1 MRFSDR
7 IRAAYDGF
15 TGKSETAENAAKQ
28 SETTAQHVLSHAP
41 MIPPGLAEDIAFGD
55 YDRRD
60 LWAAEYNVRMV
71 VDFVASKIA
80 ALPFHAYRVKPNGD
94 REEAP
99 NSEIGKL
106 IADPSY
112 VANETRYRLIH
123 SLVVDM
129 MLNDQ
134 WLMLLTMDKDYD
146 YRLRRIP
153 YGTYSVRYNALAEP
167 MGVQI
172 TLPNGQ
178 VNYELPNKNVLL
190 SLGYPGAV
198 GNPKPMSSALG
209 PLLTEAR
216 ELASYRRFIA
226 QNGGRIPAYIKR
238 PAGMEWASEQA
249 RNDFIQGMR
258 AYRKGGGK
266 DGGWPLLEDGM
277 DIVTLDAFKPVDMA
291 DLDARDRI
299 GIAVCNAYH
308 ISPENVGIRTGNKSS
323 VEAYKDQ
330 LWNVELSPYVVQL
343 EQQLNH
349 VIPKAV
355 GEEDVFILANMDAQ
369 LRGTPSE
376 QYKALSTATGRPF
389 MSLNEGRRK
398 LNLPAKDDGD
408 EVIVPLNVTQGG
420 QPSPQ
425 DGGNTQNAQTG
436 ASPNGR

>member
-28 SETTAQHVLSHAP
+28 PETTAQHALPYAP
-41 MIPPGLAEDIAFGD
+41 MISPGLLEDIAFGD

-134 WLMLLTMDKDYD
+134 WLMLLTMDEDYD

-153 YGTYSVRYNALAEP
+153 YGTYSVQYNALAEP
-167 MGVQI
+167 TGVQI

-198 GNPKPMSSALG
+198 GNPKPMSGALG

-226 QNGGRIPAYIKR
+226 QNGGRIPA
-238 PAGMEWASEQA
+238 
-249 RNDFIQGMR
+249 
-258 AYRKGGGK
+258 
-266 DGGWPLLEDGM
+266 
-277 DIVTLDAFKPVDMA
+277 
-291 DLDARDRI
+291 
-299 GIAVCNAYH
+299 
-308 ISPENVGIRTGNKSS
+308 
-323 VEAYKDQ
+323 
-330 LWNVELSPYVVQL
+330 
-343 EQQLNH
+343 
-349 VIPKAV
+349 
-355 GEEDVFILANMDAQ
+355 
-369 LRGTPSE
+369 
-376 QYKALSTATGRPF
+376 
-389 MSLNEGRRK
+389 
-398 LNLPAKDDGD
+398 
-408 EVIVPLNVTQGG
+408 
-420 QPSPQ
+420 
-425 DGGNTQNAQTG
+425 
-436 ASPNGR
+436 

>member
-15 TGKSETAENAAKQ
+15 TGKSETAENAARQ
-28 SETTAQHVLSHAP
+28 PETTAQHAVPYAP

-94 REEAP
+94 REEAA

-134 WLMLLTMDKDYD
+134 WLMLLTMDEDYD

-153 YGTYSVRYNALAEP
+153 YGTYSVQYNALAEP
-167 MGVQI
+167 TGVQI

-198 GNPKPMSSALG
+198 GNPKPMSGALG

-216 ELASYRRFIA
+216 
-226 QNGGRIPAYIKR
+226 
-238 PAGMEWASEQA
+238 EQA

-277 DIVTLDAFKPVDMA
+277 DIVTVDAFKPVDMA

-425 DGGNTQNAQTG
+425 DGGNTQNDETG

>member
-15 TGKSETAENAAKQ
+15 TGKSETAENAAGQ
-28 SETTAQHVLSHAP
+28 SETTAQHAVPYAP
-41 MIPPGLAEDIAFGD
+41 MVFPGLAEDIAFGD

-134 WLMLLTMDKDYD
+134 WLMLLTMDEDYD

-153 YGTYSVRYNALAEP
+153 YGTYSVQYNALAEP

-198 GNPKPMSSALG
+198 GNPKPMSGALG

-226 QNGGRIPAYIKR
+226 QNGGRIPAYVKR
-238 PAGMEWASEQA
+238 PAGMPWASENA

-266 DGGWPLLEDGM
+266 NGGWRTAWRSSRSTLSSPSTWPTSMRATESASRCATHTTSRPRTSVSEPATSRAWRPTRTSFGM
-277 DIVTLDAFKPVDMA
+277 WSCRPM
-291 DLDARDRI
+291 
-299 GIAVCNAYH
+299 
-308 ISPENVGIRTGNKSS
+308 SS
-323 VEAYKDQ
+323 
-330 LWNVELSPYVVQL
+330 S
-343 EQQLNH
+343 
-349 VIPKAV
+349 
-355 GEEDVFILANMDAQ
+355 
-369 LRGTPSE
+369 S
-376 QYKALSTATGRPF
+376 S
-389 MSLNEGRRK
+389 S
-398 LNLPAKDDGD
+398 
-408 EVIVPLNVTQGG
+408 
-420 QPSPQ
+420 S
-425 DGGNTQNAQTG
+425 
-436 ASPNGR
+436 